1 MKPRIQVFA
10 LGGTIAMAPRPEAG
24 MAPSLDAGDLLG
36 GITAWTGDVELA
48 AETLFSLPSASL
60 AFAQVADVAA
70 RARAAVDAGATG
82 VVITQGTDTLEET
95 AFLLDLLLDLSAPVV
110 VTGAM
115 RAPSQA
121 GPDGPANLVAAIQ
134 TAASSEARGAGV
146 LLVFNDEIHAARFVA
161 KRHTH
166 KPSAFVSP
174 LAGPIGWI
182 AEGRVRVPLKPA
194 RPSPT
199 FNWPTSG
206 LPEVVLLAGPPDDGG
221 RLVRALLAD
230 PPAGAVIQAMGAGH
244 TPRAVAPLLGEL
256 ADKIPVILASRTG
269 AGETLRRTYGFDG
282 SEIDLTRRGLIPAGW
297 LDGPKARILLAL
309 LLADG
314 ANRARIVGAFDD

>member
-10 LGGTIAMAPRPEAG
+10 LGGTIAMAPRREG
-24 MAPSLDAGDLLG
+24 GVAPGLDAGDLVG
-36 GITAWTGDVELA
+36 GITAWTGDVEVV

-60 AFAQVADVAA
+60 AFAQVAEVAA
-70 RARAAVDAGATG
+70 RARAAVETGAVG
-82 VVITQGTDTLEET
+82 VVVTQGTDTLEET
-95 AFLLDLLLDLSAPVV
+95 AYLLDLLLDLEAPVV

-121 GPDGPANLVAAIQ
+121 GPDGPANLVAAIEV
-134 TAASSEARGAGV
+134 AASAEARGAGV

-199 FNWPTSG
+199 FAWPAAG
-206 LPEVVLLAGPPDDGG
+206 LPEVVLLAGPPDDDG

-230 PPAGAVIQAMGAGH
+230 PPAGVVLQAMGAGH
-244 TPRAVAPLLGEL
+244 TPRPLAPLLGDL
-256 ADKIPVILASRTG
+256 ADRIPVVLASRTG

-282 SEIDLTRRGLIPAGW
+282 SEIDLSRRGLIPAGW
-297 LDGPKARILLAL
+297 LDAPKARILLAL

-314 ANRARIVGAFDD
+314 ADRARIIAAFDD

>member
-1 MKPRIQVFA
+1 MTSKVQVFA
-10 LGGTIAMAPRPEAG
+10 LGGTIAMAPRREG
-24 MAPSLDAGDLLG
+24 GVAPGLNGDDLVG
-36 GITAWTGDVELA
+36 AVAAWTGGIDVA

-60 AFAQVADVAA
+60 TFAQVAQVAA
-70 RARAAVDAGATG
+70 RARAAADAGASG
-82 VVITQGTDTLEET
+82 IVVTQGTDTIEET
-95 AFLLDLLLDLSAPVV
+95 AFLLDLLLDLDAPVV

-121 GPDGPANLVAAIQ
+121 GPDGPANLLAAIQ
-134 TAASSEARGAGV
+134 TAASDEARGAGV
-146 LLVFNDEIHAARFVA
+146 LVVFNDEIHTARFVA

-182 AEGRVRVPLKPA
+182 AEGRVHVPLRPA
-194 RPSPT
+194 RPAPT
-199 FNWPTSG
+199 FAWPAAG

-230 PPAGAVIQAMGAGH
+230 PPAGVVLQAMGAGH
-244 TPRAVAPLLGEL
+244 TPRHLAPLLGDL
-256 ADKIPVILASRTG
+256 ADRIPVVLASRAG
-269 AGETLRRTYGFDG
+269 AGQTLRQTYGFDG
-282 SEIDLTRRGLIPAGW
+282 SEIDLTRRGLIPAGM
-297 LDGPKARILLAL
+297 LDAPKARILLAL

-314 ANRARIVGAFDD
+314 ADRARIVAAFDD

>member
-10 LGGTIAMAPRPEAG
+10 LGGTIAMAPRREGGVGPG
-24 MAPSLDAGDLLG
+24 LDADDLLG
-36 GITAWTGDVELA
+36 GVTAWTGDVDLA

-60 AFAQVADVAA
+60 TFAQVAGVAM
-70 RARAAVDAGATG
+70 RARAAVEAGAAG
-82 VVITQGTDTLEET
+82 VVVTQGTDTLEET
-95 AFLLDLLLDLSAPVV
+95 AFLLDLLLDLDAPVV

-115 RAPSQA
+115 RAPSQP

-134 TAASSEARGAGV
+134 VAASPAARGAGV
-146 LLVFNDEIHAARFVA
+146 LLVFNDEIHAARFVT

-194 RPSPT
+194 TPSPT
-199 FNWPTSG
+199 FAWPEAG
-206 LPEVVLLAGPPDDGG
+206 LPEVVLLPGPPDDDG
-221 RLVRALLAD
+221 RLLRALLAD
-230 PPAGAVIQAMGAGH
+230 PPAGVVLQAMGAGH
-244 TPRAVAPLLGEL
+244 TSRALAPMLGEL
-256 ADKIPVILASRTG
+256 SERIPVVLASRVG
-269 AGETLRRTYGFDG
+269 AGQTLRHTYGFDG

-309 LLADG
+309 LIAAGAD
-314 ANRARIVGAFDD
+314 RARIIAAFDD